1 MSAKR
6 RKTMSEAELDV
17 SQRDDDASTT
27 SNASEE
33 ITHNNIPPLASIP
46 PELFDEIMSYFPIL
60 PLTWYYGTSPTKVPD
75 LRFFERTYILRVL
88 SLTCKALRRITLPRL
103 WSRLDTCCVPE
114 NWRRVWYKYVMQALK
129 RKADGVAAADPSLR
143 VHVRTLAIELS
154 KFEYKNI
161 LPSIPKLLL
170 SLPSLH
176 TIQILN
182 LSTPDAGSLIRACPN
197 VTHVRCAEGTGIAL
211 IGALKHCKCEV
222 LDGMIDWVK
231 EPKLM
236 QRLVNSAPKLAT
248 LEMRH
253 PVRWGTDPDYLNLS
267 TYIAPA
273 KWAQIIPTASGLKNL
288 RTFILTFATAKEAP
302 SDIISVAA
310 AREVL
315 MNSALPVPKKLV
327 VRRILPP
334 HYAELAPPYVVVDE
348 ELMSSVTE
356 IITPSGY

>member
-6 RKTMSEAELDV
+6 RKTMSEAELGALFLSSISSTYLCLDV

-143 VHVRTLAIELS
+143 VHVR
-154 KFEYKNI
+154 
-161 LPSIPKLLL
+161 
-170 SLPSLH
+170 
-176 TIQILN
+176 
-182 LSTPDAGSLIRACPN
+182 
-197 VTHVRCAEGTGIAL
+197 
-211 IGALKHCKCEV
+211 
-222 LDGMIDWVK
+222 
-231 EPKLM
+231 
-236 QRLVNSAPKLAT
+236 
-248 LEMRH
+248 
-253 PVRWGTDPDYLNLS
+253 
-267 TYIAPA
+267 
-273 KWAQIIPTASGLKNL
+273 
-288 RTFILTFATAKEAP
+288 
-302 SDIISVAA
+302 
-310 AREVL
+310 
-315 MNSALPVPKKLV
+315 
-327 VRRILPP
+327 
-334 HYAELAPPYVVVDE
+334 
-348 ELMSSVTE
+348 
-356 IITPSGY
+356 